1 MSLLWRDELRIA
13 LSPGRAVMVHLGKG
27 LRRRVLDKRV
37 EPCTRVDGET
47 WQPAIAALKKLLD
60 KQGGAEASVVLSSHF
75 ARYVT
80 VPWSDAVSGEEELS
94 ALAQHRCNQ
103 VYGNLAANWE
113 VRVSPADFGAPMLAC
128 GVERG
133 LVDAL
138 RQCCADAGVQLGSV
152 QPALMAAFN
161 RWRGELAQNAGWF
174 GMIEPGQLT
183 LALLKN
189 GGWCAV
195 QSRHMEGILG
205 EVLPSILEQECL
217 LTDLADVPQKALIF
231 APEQAGYAPAAGKWT
246 MRALKL
252 PSCEGFSPHT
262 DGMFGLAMCGGA

>member
-13 LSPGRAVMVHLGKG
+13 LSPGRAVMVRLGKG

-37 EPCTRVDGET
+37 ETCIPAEGET
-47 WQPAIAALKKLLD
+47 WQAAIAALKKLLD
-60 KQGGAEASVVLSSHF
+60 KQDGAEASVVLSSHF

-80 VPWSDAVSGEEELS
+80 VPWSDAVSSEEELS
-94 ALAQHRCNQ
+94 ALALHRCNQ

-133 LVDAL
+133 LLDAL
-138 RQCCADAGVQLGSV
+138 RQCCAEAGVQLGSV

-161 RWRGELAQNAGWF
+161 RWRGELAQNGGWF

-183 LALLKN
+183 LALVNN
-189 GGWCAV
+189 GGWHAV
-195 QSRHMEGILG
+195 QSRRMEGTLG
-205 EVLPSILEQECL
+205 EVLPAALEQERL
-217 LTDLADVPQKALIF
+217 LTDMADVPQKALIF

-252 PSCEGFSPHT
+252 PSREGFSPHT
-262 DGMFGLAMCGGA
+262 DGMFGLAMCGDI

>member
-13 LSPGRAVMVHLGKG
+13 LSPERAVMVRLGKG

-37 EPCTRVDGET
+37 EPCIPVDGGI
-47 WQPAIAALKKLLD
+47 WQPAISALKKLLD
-60 KQGGAEASVVLSSHF
+60 KQTGAEANVVLSSHF
-75 ARYVT
+75 ARYVI
-80 VPWSDAVSGEEELS
+80 VPWSDAVSGEAELS
-94 ALAQHRCNQ
+94 ALAQHRSNQ

-113 VRVSPADFGAPMLAC
+113 VRVSPAGFGAPMLAC

-133 LVDAL
+133 LLDAL
-138 RQCCADAGVQLGSV
+138 RQCCTDTGVQLGSV

-161 RWRGELAQNAGWF
+161 LWRGELPKDGGWF
-174 GMIEPGQLT
+174 GMVEPGQLT

-195 QSRHMEGILG
+195 QSRRMEGALG
-205 EVLPSILEQECL
+205 EVLPAALEQERL
-217 LTDLADVPQKALIF
+217 LADLADVPQKALIF
-231 APEQAGYAPAAGKWT
+231 APEQAGYAPAAGKWAVRT
-246 MRALKL
+246 LKL
-252 PSCEGFSPHT
+252 PSREGFAPHT

>member
-13 LSPGRAVMVHLGKG
+13 LSPERAVMVRLGKG

-37 EPCTRVDGET
+37 ESCVPAESES
-47 WQPAIAALKKLLD
+47 WQPSIVALKKLLD
-60 KQGGAEASVVLSSHF
+60 KQGGAEANVVLSSHF

-80 VPWSDAVSGEEELS
+80 VPWSDAVSSEEELS
-94 ALAQHRCNQ
+94 ALALHRCNQ

-128 GVERG
+128 GIERG
-133 LVDAL
+133 LLEAL
-138 RQCCADAGVQLGSV
+138 RQCCADAGVRLGSV

-161 RWRGELAQNAGWF
+161 RWRGELSQNGGWF
-174 GMIEPGQLT
+174 GMVEPGQLT
-183 LALLKN
+183 LALVKN
-189 GGWCAV
+189 GGWYAV
-195 QSRHMEGILG
+195 QSRRMEGALG
-205 EVLPSILEQECL
+205 EVLPGVLEQERL

-231 APEQAGYAPAAGKWT
+231 APEQAGYAPAAGKWA

-252 PSCEGFSPHT
+252 PSREGFSPHT
-262 DGMFGLAMCGGA
+262 DGMFGLAMCGGV